1 MKLQGGY
8 IIEEIFD
15 LLCMQTEFESI
26 EAKIQNFSKYCA
38 FELYG
43 LEDYELSESTENLN
57 KILLTAY
64 NILNRG
70 NPTRASLFITE
81 KILSK
86 YGYQQKENKKI
97 GEIFFDKSKTEI
109 IELSNSLMLVDN
121 ITEKK
126 ELYDCVFIPIAIA
139 QIQKSFLLIWLNDI
153 VTVSNILKLHCNETM
168 KQYFEWAFNDLFEI
182 IKYLYLLND
191 SEFEIP
197 VLEFVSKEHA
207 DFSLGINESGYDYEI
222 RTVTDDE
229 NVTDRILTAK
239 KTKYNPIGDY
249 NLKNEFVPIENKHQ
263 SLLYFLNNIF
273 RKSEFRDGQLEIIN
287 RVLQCKD
294 VIGILPTGSGKSL
307 TYQISTLLQPG
318 ISIIIDPIRSL
329 MIDQYDKLRQ
339 NFIDKTLYI
348 NSFDTKEERVAK
360 LELLANGKVQ
370 FAIIGPERFQI
381 LEFRNYMRDFVAN
394 NLHFSYS
401 VIDEAHCISE
411 WGHDFRYS
419 YLRLRDGIS
428 KYCFNEDEN
437 EFCQIALTATASF
450 DVIADIQR
458 ELKMAEDVL
467 VGTPP
472 EAIDR
477 KELKFQIEEIP
488 NPEFV
493 DDQALFYIREKEVGR
508 IKYPR
513 IKQIIQSI
521 PNNPALQLDNN
532 QRSIFFQPSDN
543 KYQNCGLL
551 FCPTKSD
558 TLGNGVVANLKGF
571 WTVNPYSITFINGLE
586 NEHYLNCTTFMG
598 QSDDGSVVAK
608 VSSNSFENQK
618 AFLANKHNLMIAT
631 KAFGMGIDKPNIRY
645 TIHYS
650 IPQSVES
657 FYQEAGRAG
666 RDREKSIN
674 YILYNQFDVETNYDF
689 IKSAFKSFTR
699 ERSIFNEILTEVNY
713 ESRFFNK
720 VIENYLN
727 EKFEKD
733 GKNYP
738 RKEKFRVW
746 LTDDK
751 PSLYVLNN
759 YNKNTDKDNYI
770 NYGYLDLKKL
780 KSYPKKEEYYEVIEA
795 LRKYVKLLFPNE
807 PDIES
812 ILRTNKQKGLEDK
825 INESNGGFRFL
836 NIGFEND
843 TVEKLA
849 QLVPPYDEDIINPI
863 INELQNRVPAYQ
875 LIGDNRI
882 ILKLLL
888 KKLVLDAYDFTNHDD
903 DAVAEQAFIDN
914 LDFEYKRLVKYDRR
928 VSGINLSDEQTSH
941 FKKEYWRIRSEQDT
955 MRVVY
960 RLSIVG
966 VIDDYVVDYRDRR
979 IFIKFSGKSDDG
991 YRTNF
996 QNYLRRYLGK
1006 QSTDKWI
1013 EKAEAREEETELRKF
1028 LFTLTDFFEVTIA
1041 HKRLA
1046 AAKFMDDLCKAYVQN
1061 FDKESAEKIFRE
1073 NIVFYFTSKYANE
1086 LINKIGE
1093 FEDEEDFR
1101 IFIHFLNKIE
1111 NPPDNEV
1118 GLELNNA
1125 KHILGACQRY
1135 KSSTGLENK
1144 IIDLLSSFCTLLLEA
1159 KVRGHLSNFS
1169 QSNIAK
1175 EQINICIEAFY
1186 HFSKNEN
1193 INNAQ
1198 YLEVL
1203 NKYTNL
1209 LTSLIPE
1216 TSTISK
1222 KIKQYVLLFQLDERL
1237 KSFTNKFVS

>member
-8 IIEEIFD
+8 IIDEIFD
-15 LLCMQTEFESI
+15 LLYVQTEFESI
-26 EAKIQNFSKYCA
+26 EAQIQKFNKYCT

-43 LEDYELSESTENLN
+43 FEYNEFLESTDNLN
-57 KILLTAY
+57 KSLLTAY

-70 NPTRASLFITE
+70 NPTRASLFIAE

-86 YGYQQKENKKI
+86 YGYRKKENKKI
-97 GEIFFDKSKTEI
+97 GEIIFNKSNSEI
-109 IELSNSLMLVDN
+109 IGLSNRLILN
-121 ITEKK
+121 NNFAEKK
-126 ELYDCVFIPIAIA
+126 ELYDCVYIPIVIA
-139 QIQKSFLLIWLNDI
+139 QIQKSFLLLWLNDI
-153 VTVSNILKLHCNETM
+153 VNVSNALKIHCNETM

-182 IKYLYLLND
+182 IKHLYLLND
-191 SEFEIP
+191 SEFETP
-197 VLEFVSKEHA
+197 LLEFVNIEDA
-207 DFSLGINESGYDYEI
+207 DFSLGINESGYTYEI
-222 RTVTDDE
+222 RTVKDDE
-229 NVTDRILTAK
+229 DVIDRILTAK
-239 KTKYNPIGDY
+239 KIKYNPIGEY
-249 NLKNEFVPIENKHQ
+249 NLKNEFVPLENKHQ
-263 SLLYFLNNIF
+263 SLRYFLNNIF
-273 RKSEFRDGQLEIIN
+273 RKNEFRDGQLEIIN

-348 NSFDTKEERVAK
+348 NSFDTKEERIAK
-360 LELLANGKVQ
+360 LELIANGKVQ

-394 NLHFSYS
+394 KLYFSYS

-458 ELKMAEDVL
+458 ELKMTEDVL

-720 VIENYLN
+720 VLENYLN
-727 EKFEKD
+727 
-733 GKNYP
+733 
-738 RKEKFRVW
+738 
-746 LTDDK
+746 DK
-751 PSLYVLNN
+751 
-759 YNKNTDKDNYI
+759 YNKNEYQDRFNVYLSTKNPYLNI
-770 NYGYLDLKKL
+770 KNKGGTKNYGFLRLSTPNLDGEINWINGVDETT
-780 KSYPKKEEYYEVIEA
+780 STEVLNET
-795 LRKYVKLLFPNE
+795 RKYLKEVFIGV
-807 PDIES
+807 DIEKS
-812 ILRTNKQKGLEDK
+812 IRENKQKGLEDI

-928 VSGINLSDEQTSH
+928 VSGINLSDEQTSR

-955 MRVVY
+955 MRAVY

-1169 QSNIAK
+1169 QSNIVK
-1175 EQINICIEAFY
+1175 EQINICLEAFF
-1186 HFSKNEN
+1186 HFSQKDN
-1193 INNAQ
+1193 ISNAK
-1198 YLEVL
+1198 YLEAL
-1203 NKYTNL
+1203 NKYDSL

-1222 KIKQYVLLFQLDERL
+1222 TIKKSALLFQLDKKL
-1237 KSFTNKFVS
+1237 KSFTNQFVS